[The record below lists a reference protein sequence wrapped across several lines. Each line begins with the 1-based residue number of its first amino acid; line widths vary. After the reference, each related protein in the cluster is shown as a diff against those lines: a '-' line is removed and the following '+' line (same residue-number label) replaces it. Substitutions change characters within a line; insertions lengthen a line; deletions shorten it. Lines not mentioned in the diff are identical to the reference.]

1 MRLWCN
7 NLHQTVTFLAILVF
21 CDQPLRPVTAVDTL
35 SNMRSL
41 LSKPGAAVKR
51 VLYTGELVD
60 RVVDTDLGDVDI
72 AMRVDP
78 QSV

>member
-7 NLHQTVTFLAILVF
+7 NLHQTVTFLAIVVF
-21 CDQPLRPVTAVDTL
+21 CDRPLRPVTAADIL

-41 LSKPGAAVKR
+41 LSKPSRTVKR
-51 VLYTGELVD
+51 VLYACELVD

-72 AMRVDP
+72 AMRVDL